1 MSKLS
6 SMFSS
11 KEYVRVFVSVA
22 QGQAFVRG
30 YLENF
35 DAELEYVFS
44 MPKLNNLQ
52 VVALRSPHGNISAV
66 ITDSLDGFPDYLER
80 TKILYWTEDMDK
92 ALAEAEKAGMTLLQ
106 PKTPVPIGF
115 QGRFETPGGYV
126 IELAEAS
133 EEGKQYFNP
142 DAKALG
148 FA

>member
-44 MPKLNNLQ
+44 MPKLNNLK
-52 VVALRSPHGNISAV
+52 VVALRSHHGNISAV

-115 QGRFETPGGYV
+115 QGRFETPGDYV

-133 EEGKQYFNP
+133 EEGNQYFNP

-148 FA
+148 FV